1 MTQKI
6 HIFENFS
13 SYNISLERK
22 RWHFNNL
29 NKILWCLNI
38 YFCALFT
45 KRVYLIIRY
54 ATPCQN
60 FALTKIRILINF
72 DTVTFDRKI
81 LDCNKKTLSKSSS
94 LMKQLNY
101 HFQALSIDTVYLMF
115 SSPGFRCLKAGKLS
129 SEVQWETSMKENI
142 KSIEEYEK
150 INLGAFQVNFE
161 NFVVI

>member
-1 MTQKI
+1 
-6 HIFENFS
+6 
-13 SYNISLERK
+13 
-22 RWHFNNL
+22 
-29 NKILWCLNI
+29 
-38 YFCALFT
+38 
-45 KRVYLIIRY
+45 
-54 ATPCQN
+54 
-60 FALTKIRILINF
+60 
-72 DTVTFDRKI
+72 
-81 LDCNKKTLSKSSS
+81 
-94 LMKQLNY
+94 MKQLNY